1 MKEYRVNLDVYNGP
15 LDLLLWLIR
24 REEVDIYDI
33 PIARVTEQYLQYVEL
48 IRRLDPNLA
57 GDFLVLAATLMEIKT
72 RMLLPRPTIEDADGD
87 AGDDALDPRAELVRQ
102 LLQYKAFKD
111 AADKLAE
118 AADHRARRFEHR
130 PAVPDAE
137 PEELELDDVGIW
149 ELFEAFSR
157 LLEQIGQEPGRHEV
171 IYDDT
176 PIEVHAEDLLDRLTQ
191 AGPLRFAEVF
201 EGAVERSE
209 IVGMF
214 LAMLEL
220 ARRRRVRI
228 RQDGSFGEIV
238 LALNP
243 DADDP
248 DDADDLGEAFDPTAT
263 TAGEAVPDPG
273 AASPRPPGEGWSS
286 ARASE
291 SARSGPSADPH
302 GESVPEPAPGK
313 ERTHEH

>member
-48 IRRLDPNLA
+48 IHRLDPNLA

-72 RMLLPRPTIEDADGD
+72 RMLLPTPAVDDADGE
-87 AGDDALDPRAELVRQ
+87 AGEADLDPRAELVRQ

-111 AADKLAE
+111 AADKLAD
-118 AADHRARRFEHR
+118 AADHRARRFEHPPVR
-130 PAVPDAE
+130 VESE
-137 PEELELDDVGIW
+137 PEEVELDDVGIW
-149 ELFEAFSR
+149 DLFEAFSR

-176 PIEVHAEDLLDRLTQ
+176 PIEVLAEDLLDRLTQ
-191 AGPLRFAEVF
+191 GGPLRFAEVF

-228 RQDGSFGEIV
+228 GQESSFGEIV
-238 LALNP
+238 LSLNP
-243 DADDP
+243 DA
-248 DDADDLGEAFDPTAT
+248 EAFD
-263 TAGEAVPDPG
+263 AGVSDAPG
-273 AASPRPPGEGWSS
+273 EVAAPPPAASDGQARSAPASPTEGPCPH
-286 ARASE
+286 E
-291 SARSGPSADPH
+291 SAGQY
-302 GESVPEPAPGK
+302 VPEPAPPQ
-313 ERTHEH
+313 E